1 MKRRLEDF
9 AADYRPQVEQM
20 EAELDRLRA
29 QRDDQIVAAYRDGLP
44 MVEIAES
51 WAFRARRFP
60 MWCVVSTF
68 SWR

>member
-29 QRDDQIVAAYRDGLP
+29 QRDDQIRAAYRDGLP
-44 MVEIAES
+44 MVEIAEILGV
-51 WAFRARRFP
+51 ARQT
-60 MWCVVSTF
+60 VSHVL
-68 SWR
+68 RG